1 MVLLFLFRFLF
12 ELPHS
17 TKHPDKDEDG
27 AEKHHEDDED
37 GDENYNKDDDDDDDD
52 GDDSDDDDDDDDDD
66 EDDNILLQARQ
77 GGFEHPPTSCQYCFK
92 AEELQLGALSFHD
105 LLESIQSNR
114 NPTGFAVKKLHLQ
127 HIQGGISRC
136 VHRPVQIKHTP
147 FIAWANKIH
156 QPHLKTPEKTVFFSK
171 TAVKT

>member
-37 GDENYNKDDDDDDDD
+37 GDENYNKDDDDDD
-52 GDDSDDDDDDDDDD
+52 GDDSDDDDDDDD

-77 GGFEHPPTSCQYCFK
+77 GGFEHPPTSCQYCFR

>member
-37 GDENYNKDDDDDDDD
+37 GD
-52 GDDSDDDDDDDDDD
+52 DSDDDDDDDDDD
-66 EDDNILLQARQ
+66 DADDDDDDDDEEDDNILLQARH
-77 GGFEHPPTSCQYCFK
+77 GGFERPPTSCQYCFK
-92 AEELQLGALSFHD
+92 AGELQLGALSFHD
-105 LLESIQSNR
+105 LLESIKSNR

-156 QPHLKTPEKTVFFSK
+156 QPHLKTPEKTVFFFQKQS
-171 TAVKT
+171 

>member
-37 GDENYNKDDDDDDDD
+37 GD
-52 GDDSDDDDDDDDDD
+52 DSDDDEDD
-66 EDDNILLQARQ
+66 EDDNILLQARH
-77 GGFEHPPTSCQYCFK
+77 GGFERPPTSCQYCFK
-92 AEELQLGALSFHD
+92 AGELQLGALSFHD

-114 NPTGFAVKKLHLQ
+114 NLTGFAVKKLHLQ

-156 QPHLKTPEKTVFFSK
+156 QPHLKTPEKTVFFFKNSS
-171 TAVKT
+171 